1 MKRTL
6 KRNKGV
12 EGVLAWVLLL
22 GFSVTIGVMV
32 FMWATKM
39 SGRISENTVNYVE
52 GDMSCEQVQIYSEFT
67 RDNNGICKNIKT
79 MNKGYLNITQIMIRG
94 MEKQTGKVIKPQTID
109 FKPAMKPKEDVTSL
123 LTDAI
128 NPNSEVDVI
137 PVTSSNNRMIL
148 CTVRKVSL
156 EC

>member
-1 MKRTL
+1 MTRAL

-12 EGVLAWVLLL
+12 EGVVAWVLLL

-32 FMWATKM
+32 FMWATKT
-39 SGRISENTVNYVE
+39 SGRLSENTVNYVE
-52 GDMSCEQVQIYSEFT
+52 GDMSCEQVQIYSEFA
-67 RDNNGICKNIKT
+67 RDNNGICKTIKT

-94 MEKQTGKVIKPQTID
+94 VEQNGKAIKPQTIE
-109 FKPAMKPKEDVTSL
+109 FKPALKPKEEVISP

-137 PVTSSNNRMIL
+137 PVTASNNRMIL
-148 CTVRKVSL
+148 CTVRKMSL